1 MSTAITTIIYH
12 VADLARAKALFATYL
27 GAEPT
32 TDSPYYVGFDLGGQ
46 QVGLVPDAAEQGP
59 IGPVCFRDVP
69 DIAAARKAL
78 LEAGA
83 TSHEEP
89 HDVGGGMLVASVKD
103 ADGHVIGLRQLP

>member
-1 MSTAITTIIYH
+1 
-12 VADLARAKALFATYL
+12 
-27 GAEPT
+27 
-32 TDSPYYVGFDLGGQ
+32 
-46 QVGLVPDAAEQGP
+46 
-59 IGPVCFRDVP
+59 VCFRDVP